1 MSTFV
6 ECIFNITNL
15 HYNDRLNNLI
25 NIECLDLEN
34 NNIVNFGSKELM
46 LLKINNNNITDLSF
60 IKTNSFKKNFARIGF
75 LKAFLLKS
83 LR

>member
-6 ECIFNITNL
+6 ECISNITNL
-15 HYNDRLNNLI
+15 HYNYRLNNLI

-60 IKTNSFKKNFARIGF
+60 IKTNSFKKILHASD
-75 LKAFLLKS
+75 L
-83 LR
+83 